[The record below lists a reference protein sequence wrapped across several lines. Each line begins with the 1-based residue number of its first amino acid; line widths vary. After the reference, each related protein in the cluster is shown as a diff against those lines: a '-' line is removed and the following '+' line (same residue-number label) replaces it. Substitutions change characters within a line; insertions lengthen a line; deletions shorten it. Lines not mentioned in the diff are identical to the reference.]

1 MGKITLFGS
10 QKGGVGKSTLTALT
24 AAALSSPPFSRR
36 VYVADLDP
44 QQSLIRRRLA
54 DLKDFDGIPPYKLE
68 ALTLAELLGD
78 IDRLDQAFDLIFLDT
93 HGKLDAHLSPDQQE
107 ISKLL
112 LIADVL
118 LVPITPGNFSLDS
131 TLDFLKL
138 AFKTKARR
146 PDRPLE
152 IVALVNMYEPQT
164 IDARLLGEE
173 IEEIRAM
180 IPALK
185 VIDTP
190 LNRYAT
196 FRAIDTLTSL
206 YDTSSADKARA
217 NFRAWIEELAEILK

>member
-1 MGKITLFGS
+1 MSKIALFGS

-54 DLKDFDGIPPYKLE
+54 DLRDFDGIPPYKLE
-68 ALTLAELLGD
+68 ALTLAELLGEV
-78 IDRLDQAFDLIFLDT
+78 DRLDRDFDLVLLDV
-93 HGKLDAHLSPDQQE
+93 HGKLDAHLNADAQE
-107 ISKLL
+107 ITKLL
-112 LIADVL
+112 LLADVL

-131 TLDFLKL
+131 TLDYLKT
-138 AFKTKARR
+138 AFKVKARR
-146 PDRPLE
+146 ADRPLE
-152 IVALVNMYEPQT
+152 IFALVNMHEPGT

-173 IEEIRAM
+173 IAEIRAM

-185 VIDTP
+185 VIATP

-196 FRAIDTLTSL
+196 FRAIDTLASL
-206 YDTSSADKARA
+206 YDPTSTDKARA
-217 NFRAWIEELAEILK
+217 NFREWIEELAEILK